1 MEFVDQLKSA
11 VDIVSV
17 IGEYVRLRKS
27 SAYRYTGL
35 CPFHSEK
42 TPSFSVHASK
52 QFYHCFGCHAHGDVL
67 KFVMEIEGV
76 SFYEALKSLAERYG
90 IPMPRRSQFSDED
103 SRRRA
108 ALYHMHELAQENFRQ
123 NLRGPLGEEARAYL
137 DRRGVRP
144 ESIDEFGLGYSDRSG
159 RALVRLFE
167 QQGFASALV
176 EASGLVGKRQDGSL
190 YDRFRNRLMFPIQN
204 EKGKIIAYGGRAL
217 AAGDD
222 PKYMNSPE
230 TPIYK
235 KSHVLYNL
243 HRAKDAIRKE
253 DLSILVEGYMD
264 AIGVTAAG
272 FGPVVASCGTALT
285 TQQVQALKRHSLRI
299 VVNFDPDAPGAAAA
313 QRSIDLL
320 LAESMTVRIMELDGG
335 LDPDEYCKERGPE
348 AYASRLKEAKGYFFW
363 LADRARARNDVRT
376 PEGAVA
382 VLQALLPAVQR
393 IQDRMERLAVAENL
407 AGYIGVDRGV
417 VLESFRKAASER
429 QEKAIERPKE
439 ILRADEKG
447 LIHVLLSENESN
459 PAAESQKRSL
469 IAEMAGAA
477 IMERVS
483 TRRIFQAIRALDAS
497 AMPVTFSSVN
507 ARLEENDQ
515 SLLAEVLFAEETGEE
530 QQDFAY
536 GRRCLESLLR
546 SDEQLRRTELK
557 AQVKQAER
565 AGDVR
570 EALRLAEELAQL
582 ERRGGARV

>member
-1 MEFVDQLKSA
+1 MEFVDQLKSS

-67 KFVMEIEGV
+67 KFVMEIEGL

-90 IPMPRRSQFSDED
+90 IPMPKRSQYSDED
-103 SRRRA
+103 SRKRA
-108 ALYHMHELAQENFRQ
+108 ALLQMHELAQENFRQ
-123 NLRGPLGEEARAYL
+123 NLRGAVGEAARAYL
-137 DRRGVRP
+137 EHRGVRP
-144 ESIDEFGLGYSDRSG
+144 DTIEQFGLGYADRGG

-167 QQGFASALV
+167 QHGFTPELV
-176 EASGLVGKRQDGSL
+176 EASGLAGRRQDGSF

-204 EKGKIIAYGGRAL
+204 EQGKIIAYGGRAL
-217 AAGDD
+217 AAEDE

-235 KSHVLYNL
+235 KSHVLYNM

-253 DLSILVEGYMD
+253 DRSILVEGYMD

-285 TQQVQALKRHSLRI
+285 SQQVQALKRHAMSI
-299 VVNFDPDAPGAAAA
+299 VVNYDPDAPGAAAA

-320 LAESMTVRIMELDGG
+320 LAESMNVRIMELDGG
-335 LDPDEYCKERGPE
+335 LDPDEYCKERGSDG
-348 AYASRLKEAKGYFFW
+348 YAARLKEAKGYFFW
-363 LADRARARNDVRT
+363 LADRARAKNDVRT
-376 PEGAVA
+376 PEGVIA
-382 VLQALLPAVQR
+382 VLQALLPAVKR
-393 IQDRMERLAVAENL
+393 IQDRMERLAIAENL
-407 AGYIGVDRGV
+407 AGYIGVERGV
-417 VLESFRKAASER
+417 VLESFRKSVAER
-429 QEKAIERPKE
+429 QEKPIERPKE
-439 ILRADEKG
+439 IVRADEKG
-447 LIHVLLSENESN
+447 LIHVLLSDTEADGAWKSDLLAELE
-459 PAAESQKRSL
+459 AATIL
-469 IAEMAGAA
+469 
-477 IMERVS
+477 ERLT
-483 TRRIFQAIRALDAS
+483 TRRIFQAIRAVDAGGS
-497 AMPVTFSSVN
+497 PVTFDAVN

-515 SLLAEVLFAEETGEE
+515 SLLAEVLLAEETSEH
-530 QQDFAY
+530 QLDRQY
-536 GRRCLESLLR
+536 GRRCLDSLMR
-546 SDEQLRRTELK
+546 SEEQLRRAELK

-570 EALRLAEELAQL
+570 EALRLAEELARL
-582 ERRGGARV
+582 ERRGSARA

>member
-90 IPMPRRSQFSDED
+90 IPMPKRSQFSDED

-108 ALYHMHELAQENFRQ
+108 ALYQMHELAQENFRQ
-123 NLRGPLGEEARAYL
+123 NLRGPHGEEARTYL
-137 DRRGVRP
+137 ARRGVRP
-144 ESIDEFGLGYSDRSG
+144 EIIDEFGLGYSDRSG
-159 RALVRLFE
+159 RALVRFFE
-167 QQGFASALV
+167 EQGFAPALV
-176 EASGLVGKRQDGSL
+176 EASGLAGKRQDGSL
-190 YDRFRNRLMFPIQN
+190 YDRFRNRLMFPIQS
-204 EKGKIIAYGGRAL
+204 EKGKIIAYGSRAL
-217 AAGDD
+217 AAGDE

-285 TQQVQALKRHSLRI
+285 TQQIQALKRHSLRI

-313 QRSIDLL
+313 ERSIDLL
-320 LAESMTVRIMELDGG
+320 LAESMTVRIMELDGS

-348 AYASRLKEAKGYFFW
+348 AYRARLKDAKGYFFW
-363 LADRARARNDVRT
+363 LADRARAQHDVRT

-393 IQDRMERLAVAENL
+393 IQDRVERLAVAENL

-417 VLESFRKAASER
+417 VLDSFRKLVSQRVER
-429 QEKAIERPKE
+429 AIERPRE
-439 ILRADEKG
+439 TLRADEKG
-447 LIHVLLSENESN
+447 LIHVLLSENENN
-459 PAAESQKRSL
+459 PAAESQKRNL
-469 IAEMAGAA
+469 IAEMGGAA
-477 IMERVS
+477 IMERVG
-483 TRRIFQAIRALDAS
+483 TKRIFQAIRALDAVGT
-497 AMPVTFSSVN
+497 PVTFAAVN
-507 ARLEENDQ
+507 ARLEESDQ
-515 SLLAEVLFAEETGEE
+515 SLLAEVLLAEETGEA
-530 QQDFAY
+530 QQDFGY
-536 GRRCLESLLR
+536 GKRCLESLLR
-546 SDEQLRRTELK
+546 SEEQLRRTELK

-582 ERRGGARV
+582 ERRGGARA